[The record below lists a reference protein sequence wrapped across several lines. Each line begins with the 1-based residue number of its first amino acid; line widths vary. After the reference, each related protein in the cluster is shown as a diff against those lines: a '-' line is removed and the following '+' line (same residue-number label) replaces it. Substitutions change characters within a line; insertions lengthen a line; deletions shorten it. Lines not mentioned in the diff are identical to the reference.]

1 MCNCGKRR
9 AAIVTGTRAVITGDT
24 STAKEQVKV
33 FARSITEDV
42 AAFRSK
48 IASAKT
54 RLARR

>member
-1 MCNCGKRR
+1 MCNCHKRGI
-9 AAIVTGTRAVITGDT
+9 AIVTGTRALAAGDT
-24 STAKEQVKV
+24 ETAKEQVKV
-33 FARSITEDV
+33 FARTIADDV